1 MKLRDIILEDGHYW
15 TKFKA
20 KAEEL
25 ENELQKT
32 FNREDI
38 NVSIIQ
44 HSSGDYAMGKVE
56 VRVNQDLPNEVYDK
70 MKDFLKSKGFEI
82 TGGLNM
88 ADDDGDRLYHPDIK
102 FQFKT

>member
-1 MKLRDIILEDGHYW
+1 MKLRDIILEADHYW
-15 TKFKA
+15 TKFQS

-25 ENELQKT
+25 EKEMEDT
-32 FNREDI
+32 FNRDDI
-38 NVSIIQ
+38 MVSIIQ

-56 VRVNQDLPNEVYDK
+56 VKVNQDLPNDVYNN
-70 MKDFLKSKGFEI
+70 MKDFLKSKGYEI

-88 ADDDGDRLYHPDIK
+88 ADDDGDRLYYPGIK